1 MKYPLTILRDITV
14 SATLA
19 AFFAVSLHA
28 GEPSPE
34 EVLNVDFNGTDSG
47 KLSPTFSGKSPL
59 GGGVIWNGLNASIG
73 ATDGLKIWTGL
84 LFSDGQTDSEVQIA
98 ARDFP
103 GVNTNLTVSKED
115 PTPHILAE
123 NALLVDL
130 ISTTRGSEP
139 AELSISGLKP
149 NTNYDL
155 ALFGR
160 SHNVGT
166 KFVANGEEK
175 RTTGV
180 GPADLP
186 MEEGRDYVVYY
197 SVNSGAN
204 GEIIVTAEGTGSGA
218 HLAGLS
224 VAPSK

>member
-1 MKYPLTILRDITV
+1 MKNPATSLRYLVAST
-14 SATLA
+14 SLA
-19 AFFAVSLHA
+19 AIFAVSLHA
-28 GEPSPE
+28 SEPSPE
-34 EVLNVDFNGTDSG
+34 EVLNVDFNGSDSG

-59 GGGVIWNGLNASIG
+59 GGGVIWNGLNASIR
-73 ATDGLKIWTGL
+73 ATDGLKVWTGL

-98 ARDFP
+98 ARDFT
-103 GVNTNLTVSKED
+103 GVNTSVTVSKDD
-115 PTPHILAE
+115 PTPHILVE
-123 NALLVDL
+123 NALLMDK

-149 NTNYDL
+149 NANYDL

-166 KFVANGEEK
+166 KFLVNGEEK
-175 RTTGV
+175 RNTGV